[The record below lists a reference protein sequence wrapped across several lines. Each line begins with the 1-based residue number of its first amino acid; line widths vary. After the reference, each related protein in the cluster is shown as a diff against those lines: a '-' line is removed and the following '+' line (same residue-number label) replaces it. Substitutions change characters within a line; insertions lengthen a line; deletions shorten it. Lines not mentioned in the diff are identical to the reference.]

1 MHGSAEFGSV
11 SFAAHVVGSLGSTLA
26 YGEREKEAEEAS
38 DKLEMEP
45 HRSGA
50 GQGGEM
56 SSNGGVQDLP
66 DFESNLAEAGR

>member
-26 YGEREKEAEEAS
+26 YGEWEKEAEQAS

-56 SSNGGVQDLP
+56 SNGGVQDRP
-66 DFESNLAEAGR
+66 DVESNLAEAGR

>member
-56 SSNGGVQDLP
+56 SNGGVQDRP
-66 DFESNLAEAGR
+66 DVESNLAEAGR